1 MEAAEAPT
9 KNAFTQALQQPGV
22 VKGQFDLLYASL
34 CRDDDDEQDSVDEEE
49 EEESDDE
56 EESPPRGGRQHHGG
70 RGGGKRWKGTA
81 LMAYDDDE
89 EEEEEG
95 SDEEDE
101 EEVVVPTTK
110 KRRRAVGHAD
120 QGQRRR
126 AAPPPPL
133 PPRYDEEEL
142 RHSWKPLGNAGD
154 DYMEMTALGCRKEG
168 LLMPPAGKGRNKWSV
183 AAAAAAAKRE
193 GSSGAVT
200 TGEQGADWL
209 QTRKAVVPAHRR
221 TRLVGKK
228 EAFLLPPF
236 PAVVEGAA
244 AAAVDPPADRDEG
257 GWPCIRGTRCKEA
270 NEALLAFRAKPKGR
284 PPSVSS
290 RLVRAAASGGAG
302 AAPSPGLGAAGP
314 QNFHQGLA
322 ASASSSFSSRYD
334 WSPKEEAVERR
345 PCCGGFC

>member
-154 DYMEMTALGCRKEG
+154 DYMEMTALGRRKEG
-168 LLMPPAGKGRNKWSV
+168 LLMPPAGKGRNKLSV

-209 QTRKAVVPAHRR
+209 QTRKAVVSER
-221 TRLVGKK
+221 T
-228 EAFLLPPF
+228 FLAPTTSTTSTLPTTTT
-236 PAVVEGAA
+236 AA
-244 AAAVDPPADRDEG
+244 AAAAAAAMRTGTPSTVTKPSPSVGSVHSARSSG
-257 GWPCIRGTRCKEA
+257 GTPRGAISRGSWA
-270 NEALLAFRAKPKGR
+270 PSFRPGHVSWGCRPKG
-284 PPSVSS
+284 
-290 RLVRAAASGGAG
+290 LWAG
-302 AAPSPGLGAAGP
+302 
-314 QNFHQGLA
+314 
-322 ASASSSFSSRYD
+322 
-334 WSPKEEAVERR
+334 
-345 PCCGGFC
+345 